1 MTVEMGIAQAKVPL
15 FLQCDLWHLRETAA
29 RVLIARRVADR
40 VGRRLCRAE
49 LQVLALC
56 DAISE
61 IVVEDPTGDLA
72 LRAQPRLPT
81 EHQLR
86 MGEDAA

>member
-1 MTVEMGIAQAKVPL
+1 MAVAMSIAQAKAPL
-15 FLQCDLWHLRETAA
+15 FMQCDLWHLREAAA

-49 LQVLALC
+49 LQLLALC

-72 LRAQPRLPT
+72 LRAQPGLT
-81 EHQLR
+81 TAHQTKLV
-86 MGEDAA
+86 EDAA